1 MRKKN
6 TKKKY
11 SKGFSLVEFIVV
23 LVIFSIM
30 SSVSLFNYNS
40 YSKSIRETNVA
51 QDIALT
57 IRQAQIYG
65 LSATGRTVG
74 GGNAGPE
81 DILNIPNITQ
91 DRSIIGVR
99 IDIDNNSLILFED
112 NSANRN
118 FVFDDD
124 GNYSDRVIDVRTIKA
139 AGVEIL
145 GVEMCGS
152 SANCGDIE
160 YDGVVDVAFQRPYP
174 DAYITLGGNSGDIY
188 NFASILISS
197 NDEYSKYIEISSIGN
212 ISVKNYDA

>member
-99 IDIDNNSLILFED
+99 IDIDNDSLTLYED
-112 NSANRN
+112 INRN
-118 FVFDDD
+118 FVFDEG
-124 GNYSDRVIDVRTIKA
+124 GNYPDRVIDIRTIRA
-139 AGVEIL
+139 AGIDIL
-145 GVEMCGS
+145 AVDLCDDAPNC
-152 SANCGDIE
+152 ANDENG
-160 YDGVVDVAFQRPYP
+160 GVVDVAFMRPYP
-174 DAYITLGGNSGDIY
+174 DAYISYDGDGSDRY
-188 NFASILISS
+188 NFGSILISG
-197 NDEYSKYIEISSIGN
+197 NDEFDKYIEISSIGN
-212 ISVKNYDA
+212 ISVKNNYDG